1 MKRRVC
7 NSSPAFLLD
16 QRLRLTTYLIVTIL
30 VTDMAANSQFSMAV
44 HVLAMLAI
52 GVSVAALGVR
62 FRWAAAGVM
71 SLALLVGGFSA
82 GVMQA
87 TINIDPMLAATFLM
101 LSLMIVHKRTF
112 SAALCLGLLSVFTFF
127 QGLAHGLEAP
137 SQALLLPFMSGVVLA
152 SLGLLVLGMGLG
164 RRAML
169 RFPRA
174 QLGFGGLL
182 GIVAMGFLFGA

>member
-1 MKRRVC
+1 MHK
-7 NSSPAFLLD
+7 
-16 QRLRLTTYLIVTIL
+16 IL
-30 VTDMAANSQFSMAV
+30 VSICTGCALFSSATAQAHGLHSAAFMIGLAHPLLGFD

-87 TINIDPMLAATFLM
+87 TINIDPMLAATLLM

-112 SAALCLGLLSVFTFF
+112 SAARCLGLLSVFTFF

-164 RRAML
+164 RRVML

>member
-1 MKRRVC
+1 MHK
-7 NSSPAFLLD
+7 
-16 QRLRLTTYLIVTIL
+16 IL
-30 VTDMAANSQFSMAV
+30 VSICTAGALLSSATAQAHGLHSAAFMAGLTHPLLGFD

-52 GVSVAALGVR
+52 GVSVAALGAR

-71 SLALLVGGFSA
+71 SLALLVGAFSA
-82 GVMQA
+82 SVMQA
-87 TINIDPMLAATFLM
+87 TINIDPMLAATLLM
-101 LSLMIVHKRTF
+101 LGLMFLHKRTF
-112 SAALCLGLLSVFTFF
+112 SAARRIGLLSVFTFF

-137 SQALLLPFMSGVVLA
+137 SQALLWPFMSGVVLA

-164 RRAML
+164 RRVVL

-174 QLGFGGLL
+174 QMGFGSLL